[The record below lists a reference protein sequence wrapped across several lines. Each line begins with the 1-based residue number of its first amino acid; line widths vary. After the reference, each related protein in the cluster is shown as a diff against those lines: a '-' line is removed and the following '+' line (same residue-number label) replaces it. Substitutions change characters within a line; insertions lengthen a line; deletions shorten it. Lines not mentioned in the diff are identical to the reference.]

1 MDPKQKFLIYAFPVL
16 LAAALLEAFIYKRL
30 KHKPFAWVE
39 SGASLVVA
47 VGYRASSML
56 GYFINGGIFLWL
68 YSQRP
73 VDIAMDRWYHWVALF
88 FGLEFCYYWFHRA
101 SHEIRWFWA
110 THAVHHSPEHMNFSA
125 AYRLGWTGSFTGH
138 PFFFAP
144 LVLIGFHPTYV
155 FGMLGLNL
163 LYQFWL
169 HTELIPKLPFLE
181 LFLNTPSLHR
191 VHHATNPQYL
201 DTNYGGVLIIF
212 DRLFGTYVAED
223 DKDPVRYGLITQ
235 VGSNNPFRIA
245 FHEWVKIAADLRTA
259 KSLRAVVGFLFAR
272 PGWRPDGKGLTTQN
286 LRGAQMTTLH
296 L

>member
-16 LAAALLEAFIYKRL
+16 LVAALVEAFLYKRF

-39 SGASLVVA
+39 SVASLVIA

-56 GYFINGGIFLWL
+56 GFFLTGGIFLWL
-68 YSQRP
+68 YSLRP
-73 VDIAMDRWYHWVALF
+73 VDIAMDRWYHWVGLF

-125 AYRLGWTGSFTGH
+125 AYRLGWTGSLTGH

-144 LVLIGFHPTYV
+144 LVLIGYHPTLV

-169 HTELIPKLPFLE
+169 HTELIPRLPFFE

-235 VGSNNPFRIA
+235 VGSNNPFKIA
-245 FHEWVKIAADLRTA
+245 FHEWIKIAADLRAA
-259 KSLRAVVGFLFAR
+259 KSLREVVGFLFAR
-272 PGWRPDGKGLTTQN
+272 PGWRPDGKGLTTKN
-286 LRGAQMTTLH
+286 LRLAITETR
-296 L
+296 

>member
-16 LAAALLEAFIYKRL
+16 LLAALVEAFLYKRL

-68 YSQRP
+68 YSMRP
-73 VDIAMDRWYHWVALF
+73 VDIAMDRWYHWVGLF

-110 THAVHHSPEHMNFSA
+110 THAVHHSPGHMNFSA
-125 AYRLGWTGSFTGH
+125 AYRLGWTGAVTGNA
-138 PFFFAP
+138 FFFAP
-144 LVLIGFHPTYV
+144 LILIGFHPTYV

-169 HTELIPKLPFLE
+169 HTELIPRLPFLE

-223 DKDPVRYGLITQ
+223 DKDPVHYGLITQ

-245 FHEWVKIAADLRTA
+245 FHEWIKILADLRTA

-272 PGWRPDGKGLTTQN
+272 PGWRPDGKGLTTKN
-286 LRGAQMTTLH
+286 LRAAQVTALH